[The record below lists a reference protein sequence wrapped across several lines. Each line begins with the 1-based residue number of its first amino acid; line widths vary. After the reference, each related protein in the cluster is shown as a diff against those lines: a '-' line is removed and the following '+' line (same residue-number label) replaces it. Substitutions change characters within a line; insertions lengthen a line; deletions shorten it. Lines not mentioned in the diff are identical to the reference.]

1 MSITLGN
8 AASSIVQRKKLLLVD
23 PDRGV
28 DDLLKQAAPSDNWEI
43 ERAADNETALALVKL
58 SPFDLVMTGQET
70 TGRDDVELLR
80 KLRMIRPHVR
90 MIILTATSTPADVI
104 ASLREHAFSYF
115 RAPFDSV
122 QLADVVRQAISEPCW
137 DDGIEVISATP
148 EWIRLMARCTLV
160 TADRLVQFLRQA
172 ELPEAE
178 KEDLAAAAHEILLN
192 AMEHGGK
199 FDPNHYVEID
209 YLRTKRAVACRV
221 KDPGQGFSFE
231 ELQHAA
237 VGNSPDDL
245 LRHVAVREDKGIR
258 PGGFGIMM
266 AKKMVDE
273 LIYNESGNDVIL
285 IKYLKPLA
293 TQAP

>member
-1 MSITLGN
+1 MSMTLGN
-8 AASSIVQRKKLLLVD
+8 ATTSIVKRKRLLLVD
-23 PDRGV
+23 PAREV
-28 DDLLKQAAPSDNWEI
+28 NDLLKQAVTSDNWEI
-43 ERAADNETALALVKL
+43 ERAADNEAALAMVQA
-58 SPFDLVMTGQET
+58 SPFDLVVTGQHT

-80 KLRMIRPHVR
+80 KLRTIRPHVR
-90 MIILTATSTPADVI
+90 MIILTAKSTPDDII

-122 QLADVVRQAISEPCW
+122 QLADMVQQAISEPCW

-148 EWIRLMARCTLV
+148 DWIRLMARCTLV

-237 VGNSPDDL
+237 VGNSPEDL
-245 LRHVAVREDKGIR
+245 LSHVSVREDKGLR

-266 AKKMVDE
+266 ARKMVDE
-273 LIYNESGNDVIL
+273 LIYDERGNDVIL
-285 IKYLKPLA
+285 IKYLKPLDQ
-293 TQAP
+293 TP

>member
-28 DDLLKQAAPSDNWEI
+28 DDLLKQAVPSDNWEI
-43 ERAADNETALALVKL
+43 ERAADNETALALVKA

-245 LRHVAVREDKGIR
+245 LKHVAVREDKGIR

-285 IKYLKPLA
+285 IKYLKPLVN
-293 TQAP
+293 QAP